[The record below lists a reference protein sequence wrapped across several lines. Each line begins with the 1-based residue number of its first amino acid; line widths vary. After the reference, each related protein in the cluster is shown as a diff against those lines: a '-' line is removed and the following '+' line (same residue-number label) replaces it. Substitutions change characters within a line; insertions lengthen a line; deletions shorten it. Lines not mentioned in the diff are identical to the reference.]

1 MIMSLTF
8 EILFGSLLLGLC
20 TFVHLAIVFG
30 AIKILHNLRDVVTSK
45 AFVVH
50 FGLTI
55 GVSLFCIVVAHT
67 LQVWFWAGSFLLLQV
82 LPDVESAVYFA
93 LATYTTVGYGD
104 VVAQVG
110 WRVFASIASV
120 TGLLSFGIST
130 AFLVGVFAKFIP
142 DELD

>member
-1 MIMSLTF
+1 MSLTL
-8 EILFGSLLLGLC
+8 EIFWGSVLLGLC

-30 AIKILHNLRDVVTSK
+30 AVKILHSFRNVVASSS
-45 AFVVH
+45 FIVH

-55 GVSLFCIVVAHT
+55 GVALVCVVIAHT
-67 LQVWFWAGSFLLLQV
+67 LQVWFWAGSFLLLEV
-82 LPDVESAVYFA
+82 FPNVESAVYFA

-104 VVAQVG
+104 VIAQVG

-130 AFLVGVFAKFIP
+130 AFLVGVFAKILP
-142 DELD
+142 LEQE

>member
-1 MIMSLTF
+1 MSLTL
-8 EILFGSLLLGLC
+8 EIFWGSILLGLC
-20 TFVHLAIVFG
+20 TLVHLAIVFG
-30 AIKILHNLRDVVTSK
+30 AVKILHKFKDVVTPK
-45 AFVVH
+45 AFIVH

-55 GVSLFCIVVAHT
+55 GVALVCIVFAHT
-67 LQVWFWAGSFLLLQV
+67 LQVWFWAGSFLLLEV
-82 LPDVESAVYFA
+82 LPDLESAVYFA

-130 AFLVGVFAKFIP
+130 AFLVGVFAKILP
-142 DELD
+142 EEPK